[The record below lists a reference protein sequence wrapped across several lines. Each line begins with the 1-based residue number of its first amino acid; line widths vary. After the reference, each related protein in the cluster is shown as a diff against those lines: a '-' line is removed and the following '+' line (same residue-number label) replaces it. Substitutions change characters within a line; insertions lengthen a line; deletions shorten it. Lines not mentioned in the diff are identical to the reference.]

1 MSRRGNCIV
10 PDCPNPVHAKGYCRR
25 HYGQIWRRG
34 MIYETPPRDKRE
46 DGLKGDHQERLRSL
60 ERELRRAQQMYDIVV
75 GFQGRLK
82 WRREIEAVEIEI
94 RKIRDSQERVELEVE
109 VGEEDDVPRLVA
121 QGAGAAGGD

>member
-34 MIYETPPRDKRE
+34 MIYDTPPRDRRE
-46 DGLKGDHQERLRSL
+46 EGLKGDFHERLRSL

-82 WRREIEAVEIEI
+82 WRREIEAVEAEV
-94 RKIRDSQERVELEVE
+94 RKIRESQEKAEAVEASGKGHRKPE
-109 VGEEDDVPRLVA
+109 LVA
-121 QGAGAAGGD
+121 QAAGD